1 MLTLLTVVL
10 IYMLIA
16 FNKLLYMLPNI
27 QTFNSIEKNRKDTD
41 HLVMP
46 RHDMQRRHSYHNN
59 RIFVSD
65 DSLDRSRRE
74 SYCLGMRSS
83 SPPVRRMSASSLQEE
98 LCARGHQLHIDPRYR
113 DTRPIARSASS
124 LYLSNENS
132 LHNAGRNY
140 YNNCQ
145 PGISHGSGL
154 TGAGVPLRAR
164 ANSACNVTQ
173 TPPPSIYIEEY
184 TDPPAQNEQ
193 EETIKKASNESFS
206 NFSYNE
212 AHQPLNEDG
221 IASVADSDEIPF
233 IDDGSPIEESK
244 PYVPDRINVRKSSIM
259 TGSSNRSSSVSSKY
273 RKTVSFDLEETAERR
288 ESISLDRETAMN
300 KKFHTH
306 DAISKLA
313 SGGSNPSSNESLD
326 KANERMPLIQ
336 KIRRELNST
345 RSTAIGSSAAAAG
358 YNSGSGSNSNRSSS
372 ESIERMPLLKPRR
385 ELNANRSTDG
395 GLPDVSP
402 LPRSYV
408 NRRSRAHS
416 VNVISTVASNG
427 SSLMFAKN
435 MSPRNSVVSI
445 QVPNRNETNSS
456 LTATVCSKG
465 GRSQSH
471 SNIFFPQQSPKKSI
485 QSKTTANEANDNTDE
500 DSDIN
505 AKFTTPLGAGKV
517 REMTSFFERNKTFKY
532 LSPLVTNVLSKS
544 TSQLYTK
551 NSPKKAKKKLSQQE
565 QVNILKQ
572 LKEWSLFGTDGHD
585 YDLQLKD
592 SSLNSNGDDVTKNNT
607 SCKQQQQT
615 LPAAT
620 AFACTST
627 HSNIITC
634 DCLCCANCTHHP
646 PPPPAIHAASECCF
660 DKCPELASECE
671 LKRYPSI
678 MSSAKGNT
686 VRSLKRKQQ
695 KQQHKMLSGPKLLLS
710 LVTGSNSNNSSS
722 ASSESRNCSSCPH
735 CCDVKAS
742 SSSSNTNLRTIIP
755 PTLITTDC
763 SDEEDECDEGEDDN
777 HSTTE
782 TSEDQR

>member
-1 MLTLLTVVL
+1 MSQNC
-10 IYMLIA
+10 
-16 FNKLLYMLPNI
+16 NKNI
-27 QTFNSIEKNRKDTD
+27 NTYKKIDTD

-46 RHDMQRRHSYHNN
+46 RQDMPRRHSYHNN

-83 SPPVRRMSASSLQEE
+83 SPPMRRMSASSLQEE

-132 LHNAGRNY
+132 VHNAGRNY

-154 TGAGVPLRAR
+154 SGGVVPLRAR
-164 ANSACNVTQ
+164 ANSACNVTN

-184 TDPPAQNEQ
+184 TDPPANNEQ
-193 EETIKKASNESFS
+193 EENIKKASNESFS
-206 NFSYNE
+206 NFSYTE

-233 IDDGSPIEESK
+233 IDDGSPTEESK
-244 PYVPDRINVRKSSIM
+244 PYVPDKVSGRKSSIM
-259 TGSSNRSSSVSSKY
+259 TGSSNRSSSVASKY
-273 RKTVSFDLEETAERR
+273 RKTVSFDLEETAQRR

-326 KANERMPLIQ
+326 KAERMPLIQ
-336 KIRRELNST
+336 RIRRELNST
-345 RSTAIGSSAAAAG
+345 RSTSAGSAAIAAG

-372 ESIERMPLLKPRR
+372 ESIERIPLLKPRR

-402 LPRSYV
+402 RSYV

-416 VNVISTVASNG
+416 VNVISTSAVNG
-427 SSLMFAKN
+427 SSFLFAKN

-445 QVPNRNETNSS
+445 QVPSRNETNSS
-456 LTATVCSKG
+456 LTAGVCSKG

-471 SNIFFPQQSPKKSI
+471 SNIFFPQHSPKKS
-485 QSKTTANEANDNTDE
+485 SKPNNNPTELNDNTDE
-500 DSDIN
+500 YSETN

-551 NSPKKAKKKLSQQE
+551 NSPKKAKKKLSKQE

-572 LKEWSLFGTDGHD
+572 LKEWSLFGTEGHD
-585 YDLQLKD
+585 YDLQLND
-592 SSLNSNGDDVTKNNT
+592 SSLNSSGGESIKTNPSCNN
-607 SCKQQQQT
+607 QPQT
-615 LPAAT
+615 LPAAAT
-620 AFACTST
+620 APFVCTNA
-627 HSNIITC
+627 HNNRITC
-634 DCLCCANCTHHP
+634 DCPCCANCLHHSPLP
-646 PPPPAIHAASECCF
+646 PSTECCF
-660 DKCPELASECE
+660 DKCSELPTECE
-671 LKRYPSI
+671 FKRYPSI

-686 VRSLKRKQQ
+686 VRSLKRKQ

-710 LVTGSNSNNSSS
+710 LVTGSNSNNSSTAS
-722 ASSESRNCSSCPH
+722 AESKNSSTCPH
-735 CCDVKAS
+735 CCENLKAS
-742 SSSSNTNLRTIIP
+742 CSSNNNKLRTIIP

-763 SDEEDECDEGEDDN
+763 SDEEDEDDATEDEN
-777 HSTTE
+777 RSTE
-782 TSEDQR
+782 TSEEQR